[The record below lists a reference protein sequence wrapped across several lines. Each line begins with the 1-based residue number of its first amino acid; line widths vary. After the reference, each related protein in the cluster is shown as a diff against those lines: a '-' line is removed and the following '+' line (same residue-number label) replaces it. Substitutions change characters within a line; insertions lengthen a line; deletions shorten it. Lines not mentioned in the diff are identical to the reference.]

1 MNKAS
6 SASSD
11 ESDENMHTLLEYRS
25 KVHFSLAYLLKKY
38 FKRHDEA
45 RQQYEESIKT
55 DKENP
60 GAHFNLANML
70 VDHYKDFTT
79 AEYHFERA
87 ISLEPTYALYRMTYA
102 EFLWHDCNRY
112 EDSSKQYEELI
123 KHYSNNYDEKHQ
135 NEDIYFNYGLLL
147 RDHLNN
153 IPKSLIQFK
162 RVLEINPKDNEA
174 QEEYEYTL
182 SLQKQAKTKSGNNNN
197 KMKQIDETEVTE
209 LDDSMDDDEQP
220 QPPQPITMKVS
231 VTETEFKDEEE
242 EQSQTNMNNLHSHS
256 MDDDDIAKLDSKMK
270 RSDYQKNR
278 RKNSSFRR
286 SQHEI
291 VLPQLMG
298 DDEDSYALKYHQA
311 VDEKNKLN
319 IILSQKRQQQRA
331 MNDNLVKIK
340 DLLNQNDV
348 NNFRKELNKMVQNG
362 PNYVESNSKM
372 AFKILAVCKNI
383 VTQLDT
389 MHIAKN
395 DDGDST
401 PISTS
406 NGGYNHVYQ

>member
-1 MNKAS
+1 
-6 SASSD
+6 
-11 ESDENMHTLLEYRS
+11 
-25 KVHFSLAYLLKKY
+25 
-38 FKRHDEA
+38 
-45 RQQYEESIKT
+45 
-55 DKENP
+55 
-60 GAHFNLANML
+60 ML

-112 EDSSKQYEELI
+112 KDSSNQYEELI
-123 KHYSNNYDEKHQ
+123 KYYSNNYDEKHQ

-147 RDHLNN
+147 RDHLSN
-153 IPKSLIQFK
+153 IPKSLLQFK

-174 QEEYEYTL
+174 QEEYQYTL
-182 SLQKQAKTKSGNNNN
+182 SLQKEAKTKQKNGNVAN
-197 KMKQIDETEVTE
+197 KMKKETSNSSEPVP
-209 LDDSMDDDEQP
+209 DDPMNDDEQQQP

-231 VTETEFKDEEE
+231 VTETEFKDEER

-311 VDEKNKLN
+311 VDEKNKLK
-319 IILSQKRQQQRA
+319 IILSQKQQQQKA
-331 MNDNLVKIK
+331 MNENLVKIK

-362 PNYVESNSKM
+362 PNYVESNSKQ
-372 AFKILAVCKNI
+372 ALKILAVCKNI
-383 VTQLDT
+383 VTQLLSFYFLYIFFT
-389 MHIAKN
+389 YFIIFIFEITVCFECTK
-395 DDGDST
+395 G
-401 PISTS
+401 I
-406 NGGYNHVYQ
+406 QCI